1 MQIELRAFVDLK
13 TSKESQLY
21 FDICMCRKHDKRNYS
36 YLCGGVRVCVSVC
49 QKFCGIVVPRMFYM
63 YVVLLHSIDD
73 YNRNM
78 AVAGMSQE
86 FPQAS
91 NEDALSLSK
100 HLNEFTCFSGL
111 KKKLNL
117 NWRLFFLL
125 SLNGGV
131 SMYLLFFFYYCV
143 RSFYSSSLNCLHNVH
158 ATH

>member
-78 AVAGMSQE
+78 AVAGMSEE

-91 NEDALSLSK
+91 NEMHSLSQ
-100 HLNEFTCFSGL
+100 NI
-111 KKKLNL
+111 
-117 NWRLFFLL
+117 
-125 SLNGGV
+125 
-131 SMYLLFFFYYCV
+131 
-143 RSFYSSSLNCLHNVH
+143 
-158 ATH
+158 